1 VELYRS
7 NSHESDKGFIS
18 TCHVSALNAEHLRLA
33 TVEEDMAFS
42 LFPDPVPVGEVR
54 HRRAIVSS

>member
-33 TVEEDMAFS
+33 TVEEDMA
-42 LFPDPVPVGEVR
+42 LGK
-54 HRRAIVSS
+54 